1 MSTAKKLIELLSSR
15 HYKPNYTP
23 VQEQIVLKIDDK
35 TIATRN
41 NFITFSGLAK
51 AGKSNFLSNMISS
64 AYIWNNSIFGMSLRP
79 PEEAPYIAYFDTES
93 SEYDWYRMLEKIRAQ
108 ANIKELPVTFNA
120 YNVRQDNPELIR
132 ELIEFYLKSMAGK
145 CSIVI
150 IDGYLDIINDFNDN
164 IESKKIIQWLK
175 YLTKEYNVCIIGV
188 IHLARKENGLLG
200 HFGSML
206 ERYSQSV
213 LEVVKDRELDI
224 IELRAKYLR
233 SDKDFNPIAVR
244 WTDKGFER
252 TVSIPVQEIKK
263 PRK

>member
-1 MSTAKKLIELLSSR
+1 MHPAKKLMDLLSSR
-15 HYKPNYTP
+15 HYKQNYTP
-23 VQEQIVLKIDDK
+23 EKEQITLTIDGK

-41 NFITFSGLAK
+41 SFITFSGLAK

-64 AYIWNNSIFGMSLRP
+64 AYIWNNNILDMSLKP
-79 PEEAPYIAYFDTES
+79 TEDAPYMAYFDTES
-93 SEYDWYRMLEKIRAQ
+93 SEYDWYRMLDKIKNQ
-108 ANIKELPVTFNA
+108 ANIPELPVTFNA
-120 YNVRQDNPELIR
+120 YNVRQDSPEVIR
-132 ELIEFYLKSMAGK
+132 ELIEFYLKSMNGK

-175 YLTKEYNVCIIGV
+175 YITKEYNVTVIGV

-244 WTDKGFER
+244 WTERGFER